1 MIKKLITFFTNNFYF
16 SLLYLF
22 STLLLITIFNDLLV
36 VNILLKLSLAWG
48 ICLSLL
54 HIYKILNRGPNKIE
68 LSIFVFLIV
77 SLLLTLTY
85 YRSTANLKVWI
96 VNLVLMTGI
105 FFIDDKK
112 SKDEL
117 GNELYII
124 SATFSI
130 FMFIAFLI
138 SVVIYSQK
146 AGITQEEILYGEK
159 WGLFV
164 YKNSLAISA
173 GVASLL
179 SAFCFLK
186 SRKKPIKI
194 FFLLNVII
202 QVIAVFVSKGR
213 SALLLLLAIPFIFIF
228 TKFKNKIFRVCL
240 ILVPS
245 ITCITG
251 FALFHENLFDFLSGR
266 NELWYSAYL
275 LIKNNLFTGVG
286 NEMLV
291 EDVYSMRPDVVLPGI
306 EFGRLHNIFLQII
319 SENGVI
325 LLIVFLF
332 LLYFAFSP
340 LVRKIDNSKG
350 SSYFINTTLL
360 SLIVGLVFVNLF
372 ESNLIYVTSFIA
384 IIFWLYLA
392 YALSLSNKK

>member
-1 MIKKLITFFTNNFYF
+1 MIKKLTDFFTNNFYL
-16 SLLYLF
+16 SLFYLF

-36 VNILLKLSLAWG
+36 VNIFLKISLAWG
-48 ICLSLL
+48 ICLSIF
-54 HIYKILNRGPNKIE
+54 HIYKILKRGPNKIE
-68 LSIFVFLIV
+68 ISIFLFLIL
-77 SLLLTLTY
+77 SLLLTLVF
-85 YRSTANLKVWI
+85 YRSIANIKVWI
-96 VNLVLMTGI
+96 VNLVFMTGL
-105 FFIDDKK
+105 FYIDNNK
-112 SKDEL
+112 SKKEL
-117 GNELYII
+117 SNELYIM
-124 SATFSI
+124 SAAFSI

-146 AGITQEEILYGEK
+146 TGITQEEILYGEK
-159 WGLFV
+159 WGLFI

-228 TKFKNKIFRVCL
+228 TKFKNKIFRTCL
-240 ILVPS
+240 ILIPS

-251 FALFHENLFDFLSGR
+251 FALFHEKLFNFLSGR
-266 NELWYSAYL
+266 NELWYSACL

-319 SENGVI
+319 SENGIV

-340 LVRKIDNSKG
+340 LIRNIDSLKG
-350 SSYFINTTLL
+350 HYYFTNTTLL

-384 IIFWLYLA
+384 IVFWIYLS